1 MGKTFPASRRRGGGR
16 SGCCG
21 FLRAWKKTKAAFL
34 SAALVFPM
42 LMNGVLFFF
51 LPQGFINDIDFLLD
65 EA

>member
-21 FLRAWKKTKAAFL
+21 FLRAWKKQRLLFCRQPLFFL
-34 SAALVFPM
+34 M

-65 EA
+65 EV